1 MRIIGKLLILLLV
14 FTLGFASA
22 FGALFGVGYYAYTNL
37 SLDKAGVN
45 TDMVFDREAA
55 EVQLSSLTIADLV
68 AEIQSLQGI
77 SDKVTLDMLVLRYG
91 LIIPE
96 EVDSAIPLSA
106 RTLPINKLFSEE
118 GLYTVLDELYIGQ
131 LLTFEKGELIPGTID
146 EYVWYQQGTT
156 DEVTGIYTVLVNYT
170 LGDLVKQ
177 NFDVNKI
184 LADLTISTALNLRA
198 EAYSSIY
205 IDEDGVLAPVYDFGS
220 DMKVWV
226 NSDGTMVSSA
236 IGAIAEIPVSE
247 LSTSLDGLSV
257 ASLLGYVEYSDNFY
271 SYELRKANGT
281 DIVVLKEQ
289 GGLTAELS
297 DLTVADFS
305 NGKLD
310 ERIHNIEIYTVLGYT
325 YDEETDKYYDQDG
338 EEVTGPMSII
348 VGSVIG
354 NVGSDINDMT
364 VGEVCG
370 FTRVDVYGDGSE
382 IKWYTTYSEVD
393 PSINEEAEGVMV
405 SIADLK
411 ISELG
416 DNDTVTSR
424 IETITVAD
432 ALGYKPAENG
442 DGYVDKNGDP
452 VTGVIGTI
460 AGTQLKDI
468 QSEIDDSTIGEL
480 CGFTAVEDEDGNI
493 TWYTTYSEEDPSL
506 NEEAEGVMAVMAD
519 LKVSELKDNDKIT
532 ARIETITVAD
542 SLGYTPD
549 PDGDGYLDKNG
560 LAVTGVMAVIAG
572 TQLMNIQS
580 KVDETM
586 IGELCGFTKIEDED
600 GNITWYSTYSK
611 DDPSLNEEAVGVM
624 AVMADLKVNELK
636 DDDKITARIETIT
649 VAEALGYT
657 EVAGGGYVDKQNQP
671 VKGVMS
677 IIADTELKN
686 IQSKV
691 DESSVGEVSGFIP
704 VEENGETKW
713 YSVYKGE
720 NDPAN
725 VEASGVM
732 NSIADLTVS
741 DLKNNE
747 LLTSRIKETT
757 VANALGYMKA
767 GDTYVYGETYPEE
780 QIGKPVTG
788 VMGVIAGAQLKD
800 IQSKVDESMTG
811 ELMGLT
817 LTYDEDG
824 NEVWL
829 DSNEKPVHVL
839 MNKIAGTPF
848 SGISSI
854 TDTLTIDDIVSPE
867 DRNTGFIQ
875 LIPDGTTIDGIADA
889 VQHEFETT
897 TLSEFV
903 SKGIISVSGLEDAF
917 KDDPAV
923 DGELGDLTLQGLL
936 ILVATRDLR

>member
-1 MRIIGKLLILLLV
+1 MRRLGKILILLLV

-37 SLDKAGVN
+37 SHDKAGVN

-106 RTLPINKLFSEE
+106 RTLPITKLFSEE

-205 IDEDGVLAPVYDFGS
+205 IDEDGVLAPVHDFGS

-271 SYELRKANGT
+271 SYELREANGA

-452 VTGVIGTI
+452 VTGVMAVI
-460 AGTQLKDI
+460 AGTQLMNI
-468 QSEIDDSTIGEL
+468 QSKVDETMIGEL

-506 NEEAEGVMAVMAD
+506 NEEA
-519 LKVSELKDNDKIT
+519 
-532 ARIETITVAD
+532 
-542 SLGYTPD
+542 
-549 PDGDGYLDKNG
+549 
-560 LAVTGVMAVIAG
+560 
-572 TQLMNIQS
+572 
-580 KVDETM
+580 
-586 IGELCGFTKIEDED
+586 
-600 GNITWYSTYSK
+600 
-611 DDPSLNEEAVGVM
+611 VGVM

-636 DDDKITARIETIT
+636 ADDKITSRIETIT

-747 LLTSRIKETT
+747 LLTNRIKETT

-854 TDTLTIDDIVSPE
+854 TDTLLLSDIIPEE
-867 DRNTGFIQ
+867 DRNSGFIK
-875 LIPDGTTIDGIADA
+875 LLPEDTTIDNIAPTVNDI
-889 VQHEFETT
+889 FNNT
-897 TLSEFV
+897 TLNKFV
-903 SKGIISVSGLEDAF
+903 HEGIIVVNNPEAF
-917 KDDPAV
+917 GPKDHPNAV
-923 DGELGDLTLQGLL
+923 GSLTLQTL
-936 ILVATRDLR
+936 IQNLAAGNIKIEKIEDFENTEE

>member
-1 MRIIGKLLILLLV
+1 MRILGKILILLLV

-106 RTLPINKLFSEE
+106 RTLPITKLFSEE

-205 IDEDGVLAPVYDFGS
+205 IDEDGVLAPVHDFGS

-271 SYELRKANGT
+271 SYELREANGA

-452 VTGVIGTI
+452 VTGVMAVI
-460 AGTQLKDI
+460 AGTQLMNI
-468 QSEIDDSTIGEL
+468 QSKVDETMIGEL

-506 NEEAEGVMAVMAD
+506 NEEA
-519 LKVSELKDNDKIT
+519 
-532 ARIETITVAD
+532 
-542 SLGYTPD
+542 
-549 PDGDGYLDKNG
+549 
-560 LAVTGVMAVIAG
+560 
-572 TQLMNIQS
+572 
-580 KVDETM
+580 
-586 IGELCGFTKIEDED
+586 
-600 GNITWYSTYSK
+600 
-611 DDPSLNEEAVGVM
+611 VGVM

-636 DDDKITARIETIT
+636 DDDKITSRIETIT

-747 LLTSRIKETT
+747 LLTNRIKETT

-854 TDTLTIDDIVSPE
+854 TDTLLLSDIIPEE
-867 DRNTGFIQ
+867 DRNSGFIK
-875 LIPDGTTIDGIADA
+875 LLPEDTTIDNIAPTVNDI
-889 VQHEFETT
+889 FNNT
-897 TLSEFV
+897 TLNKFV
-903 SKGIISVSGLEDAF
+903 HEGIIVVNNPEAF
-917 KDDPAV
+917 GPKDHPNAV
-923 DGELGDLTLQGLL
+923 GSLTLQTL
-936 ILVATRDLR
+936 IQNLAAGNIKIEKIEDFENTEE